1 MGLEGLGPG
10 RPCPRCGLPI
20 DFLEQRKTRTG
31 QVYYIAWH
39 YVRGPN
45 GTRKVKKCYLG
56 PRTYRHGKVTH
67 EPMGVELK
75 GMGQDLEDIPRYADY
90 LMRMARNLRARIEDH
105 TLPSRQARAIVEAI
119 EELAGLIEPLRQY
132 IEVKAREEEAK
143 AKAGGGGQ

>member
-1 MGLEGLGPG
+1 MGSELGPG

-20 DFLEQRKTRTG
+20 DFLERRRTKTG

-39 YVRGPN
+39 YVRGPD

-67 EPMGVELK
+67 ESMGVELH
-75 GMGQDLEDIPRYADY
+75 GMVVDLEDIPRYSEY
-90 LMRMARNLRARIEDH
+90 LGKMAKNLRQKMADR
-105 TLPSRQARAIVEAI
+105 TLPSVHARAIVEAV

-132 IEVKAREEEAK
+132 AEEKAREEVEEAR
-143 AKAGGGGQ
+143 AGGGTQ